1 MTARDAG
8 PSSQG
13 EPPPALGE
21 PPLTGTRVIDCSEG
35 VAGALASR
43 LLADLGADV
52 LLVEPPA
59 EALPGGRRLRAL
71 GPFAGD
77 APSVEAR
84 VEGRV
89 EGGGLHLAL
98 DAGKRSI
105 ALDPALPA
113 DAARLRELVA
123 SADVLIEDRGADA
136 MAALGL
142 EEAAARAANPRLV
155 YASHSPFGADGPYA
169 GRSSSEIVDYA
180 MGGWMYFCGEPGKPP
195 LLVPG
200 YQAELHAGTQLAAA
214 ALVALWEA
222 RPRDARERRGQHV
235 EVATF
240 EASVS
245 SHVFVISEWRQEG
258 TVRRRVGTTVL
269 PCADGYLL
277 VTSINRAVFAL
288 LGDAERADDPAIA
301 DAEGW
306 RAAQP
311 EVLARLAVWAAELP
325 REEIYRRA
333 QQARVT
339 GLTPIALTPELLD
352 SPQHAARDWWLPV
365 EAPPGATVAGANG
378 ASLRVPGSPWRM
390 SRSAVGP
397 RGRAPRLDEHAGDAD
412 PPVDADPPSR
422 AAPAEATAA
431 ARATGGAGAARASE
445 GPLAGLTVLE
455 VTSAW
460 AGPLAGQYFA
470 DLGADVVIVEAPLA
484 QFMRSWHF
492 SGNQAWPR
500 AHDRGHGF
508 NQLNRNKRGVCID
521 LTTEGGRDA
530 FLRLAERADMVLENN
545 SPRVFPRLGIG
556 YETLATRNPRLILA
570 SISGFGASGPLTDYR
585 AAGST
590 MEATTSI
597 VSRTGY
603 GPGELHQTGSFHTDP
618 IAGTSAVAAVVAALL
633 ERERSGRG
641 QRIEVSLFA
650 CGTLFSVDSVME
662 HQLTGRVAGPLANR
676 SPRVAPQGAYRSA
689 GDDCWLA
696 LACESDEQWAALC
709 AMIGAPEL
717 ATAHPTL
724 ADRIGAH
731 DAIDARVEAWSAAL
745 DHHEA
750 ARRLQAAGVPAG
762 PVLANWELAADPHLY
777 ARDYWVDTVHPEVGA
792 QRYEGQPWRLSRW
805 QPPRR
810 ARPAPLFAQHNDEV
824 LTGLAGL
831 DAAALAAL
839 RATGALLDEPTALRG
854 ATP

>member
-1 MTARDAG
+1 MTDSDEE
-8 PSSQG
+8 PSA
-13 EPPPALGE
+13 EAAAAPALGE
-21 PPLTGTRVIDCSEG
+21 SPLTGTRVVDYTTG
-35 VAGALASR
+35 VAGAMASR
-43 LLADLGADV
+43 LLADLGAEV
-52 LLVEPPA
+52 LLVEPPP
-59 EALPGGRRLRAL
+59 ERLPEGRRVRAL
-71 GPFAGD
+71 GPFADD
-77 APSVEAR
+77 AASAEDKADA
-84 VEGRV
+84 
-89 EGGGLHLAL
+89 GGLHLAL

-105 ALDPALPA
+105 VLDPALAA
-113 DAARLRELVA
+113 DAERLHALVA
-123 SADVLIEDRGADA
+123 SADVFVEDAGPAA

-142 EEAAARAANPRLV
+142 DEAAAREGNPRLV

-169 GRSSSEIVDYA
+169 DRLSSEIVDYA
-180 MGGWMYFCGEPGKPP
+180 MGGWMYFCGEPGKAP

-200 YQAELHAGTQLAAA
+200 CQAELHAGTQLATG

-222 RPRDARERRGQHV
+222 RRDGRGQQV
-235 EVATF
+235 EVSTF

-245 SHVFVISEWRQEG
+245 SHVFVISEWTQEG
-258 TVRRRVGTTVL
+258 MVRRRVGTTVL
-269 PCADGYLL
+269 PCADGHLL

-288 LGDAERADDPAIA
+288 LGEPVRATDPAIA
-301 DAEGW
+301 DPAGW

-325 REEIYRRA
+325 RDEIYRRA
-333 QQARVT
+333 QEARVT

-352 SPQHAARDWWLPV
+352 SPQHAAREWWLPV
-365 EAPPGATVAGANG
+365 EAPEGAPV
-378 ASLRVPGSPWRM
+378 SSEKPLRIPGSPWRM

-397 RGRAPRLDEHAGDAD
+397 QARAPRLGEHSRGVDDDLAGDA
-412 PPVDADPPSR
+412 PSI
-422 AAPAEATAA
+422 AKPTAEAGAS
-431 ARATGGAGAARASE
+431 GAGD

-492 SGNQAWPR
+492 SGKQAWPR

-508 NQLNRNKRGVCID
+508 NQLNRNKRGVGID

-530 FLRLAERADMVLENN
+530 FLRLADRADVVVENN
-545 SPRVFPRLGIG
+545 SPRVFPRLGID
-556 YETLATRNPRLILA
+556 YETLAARNPRLVLA
-570 SISGFGASGPLTDYR
+570 SISGFGASGPYTDYR

-597 VSRTGY
+597 VARTGY
-603 GPGELHQTGSFHTDP
+603 GPGQLHQTGSFHTDP
-618 IAGTSAVAAVVAALL
+618 IAGTSAVAAVIAALL

-641 QRIEVSLFA
+641 QHIEVSLFA
-650 CGTLFSVDSVME
+650 TGTLFSVESVMD
-662 HQLTGRVAGPLANR
+662 HQLSCRVAGPLLNR

-709 AMIGAPEL
+709 AVIGAPEL
-717 ATAHPTL
+717 VTAHPTL
-724 ADRIGAH
+724 AERSGAH
-731 DAIDARVEAWSAAL
+731 DAIDAAIEAWSSTL

-750 ARRLQAAGVPAG
+750 TRRLQAVGVPAG
-762 PVLANWELAADPHLY
+762 PVLANWEIASDPHLY
-777 ARDYWVDTVHPEVGA
+777 ARDYWVDTVHPEVGF
-792 QRYEGQPWRLSRW
+792 QRYEGQPWRLSRSR
-805 QPPRR
+805 PARR

-824 LTGLAGL
+824 LGGLAGL

-839 RATGALLDEPTALRG
+839 RASGDLLDEPTAMRG